1 VLLVAVLHLASASEV
16 HFVGQHL
23 EPLHGHIRAIFRAAE
38 ARWQEIPEHIRGIL
52 KLDKRTHANVMWQFL
67 VHEAKTIF
75 TGTNVTAKPGT
86 NTIRFSCG
94 NHLLMRFKKISEKG
108 ISSNY
113 PTQTALEFNMQMI
126 LPHMPE
132 AMRVDLGWVADS
144 ATLAFT
150 ELRVVERR
158 GGAVAWMYSIPDAD
172 EATGGQTVTP
182 LLPLPVDGGSRVRV
196 VVPQV
201 GKAADAAGA

>member
-1 VLLVAVLHLASASEV
+1 MDREAVARK
-16 HFVGQHL
+16 HL

-38 ARWQEIPEHIRGIL
+38 ARWLEIPEDIRGIL

-75 TGTNVTAKPGT
+75 TGTSVSAKPGV

-94 NHLLMRFKKISEKG
+94 NALLMRFKKISEQG

-113 PTQTALEFNMQMI
+113 PTQTALEFNMQMV
-126 LPHMPE
+126 LPGMPE

-144 ATLAFT
+144 TTLAFT

-172 EATGGQTVTP
+172 EATDTVTA
-182 LLPLPVDGGSRVRV
+182 LQPLPVDGGSRVRV
-196 VVPQV
+196 VVPQP